1 MYSSRNTGCVKSTTA
16 AILSGGAFI
25 KQTCYLQREQTCPL
39 ATGGILTFTLW
50 QQFPFH
56 RGCIISQ
63 YENASCAL
71 SLTRPDFQL
80 TRPRVDKGLMNL
92 RIPFSRDVLSLCYYF
107 FPLLNFSL
115 LNRGKTENKIRIKE
129 IPFLGTFIILLFV
142 NIP

>member
-39 ATGGILTFTLW
+39 ASGGILTFTLW

-56 RGCIISQ
+56 RGGIISQ

-71 SLTRPDFQL
+71 SLTRPDFQV

-92 RIPFSRDVLSLCYYF
+92 RIPSSRDVLSLCYYF
-107 FPLLNFSL
+107 FPFLDFSL
-115 LNRGKTENKIRIKE
+115 LNRGESWKRNKNKWHI
-129 IPFLGTFIILLFV
+129 FLRNFY
-142 NIP
+142 